1 MKRLSL
7 YLFLLLFT
15 LQTSSWADDISDFEI
30 EGMSIGDSLLDYVS
44 EGEITKEKYYYPKS
58 KKFVAFVK
66 KVSSFKTYE
75 SFRVHF
81 KDDDKKYIIKSLE
94 GVISYKN
101 NIEDCYK
108 KMDEIVEE
116 LSSIFKDAYKNET
129 KTRIHPADKSG
140 KSKFTDAQFILQSG
154 DGVRVVCYDWGAKTK
169 VLDTLNVDM
178 STKEIIYFL
187 DNEAY

>member
-1 MKRLSL
+1 MRVFIVVLV
-7 YLFLLLFT
+7 LLFS
-15 LQTSSWADDISDFEI
+15 LQSWAKADDIRDFEI
-30 EGMSIGDSLLDYVS
+30 EGMTIGDSLLDYVS
-44 EGEITKEKYYYPKS
+44 EGEIIKKKFYYPKS
-58 KKFVAFVK
+58 KKFAYFEK
-66 KVSSFKTYE
+66 KISSFKAYE

>member
-1 MKRLSL
+1 
-7 YLFLLLFT
+7 
-15 LQTSSWADDISDFEI
+15 
-30 EGMSIGDSLLDYVS
+30 
-44 EGEITKEKYYYPKS
+44 
-58 KKFVAFVK
+58 
-66 KVSSFKTYE
+66 
-75 SFRVHF
+75 
-81 KDDDKKYIIKSLE
+81 
-94 GVISYKN
+94 
-101 NIEDCYK
+101 
-108 KMDEIVEE
+108 MDEIVEE

-154 DGVRVVCYDWGAKTK
+154 GGVRVVCYDWDAKTK

>member
-1 MKRLSL
+1 MKKFLAIL
-7 YLFLLLFT
+7 VLGLFLIT
-15 LQTSSWADDISDFEI
+15 PSWADDIRDFQI

-44 EGEITKEKYYYPKS
+44 EGEITKKKYYYPKS
-58 KKFVAFVK
+58 KKFVAFEK
-66 KVSSFKTYE
+66 EVSSFKTYE

-108 KMDEIVEE
+108 KMDEIIEE
-116 LSSIFKDAYKNET
+116 LSSVFKDAHKNEAET
-129 KTRIHPADKSG
+129 SIHPGDKSG

-154 DGVRVVCYDWGAKTK
+154 GGGRAVCYDWGAKTK

-187 DNEAY
+187 DNEAF

>member
-1 MKRLSL
+1 MKKVLAIMVL
-7 YLFLLLFT
+7 GLFLIT
-15 LQTSSWADDISDFEI
+15 PSQGDDIRDFEI
-30 EGMSIGDSLLDYVS
+30 EGMTIGDSLLDYVS
-44 EGEITKEKYYYPKS
+44 EEEITKKKYYYPKS
-58 KKFVAFVK
+58 KKFAYFEK
-66 KVSSFKTYE
+66 KISSFKAYE

-81 KDDDKKYIIKSLE
+81 KNDDKKYIIKSLE

-187 DNEAY
+187 DNEAF

>member
-1 MKRLSL
+1 MKKLST
-7 YLFLLLFT
+7 YLFLILFSF
-15 LQTSSWADDISDFEI
+15 QVSSWADDIRDFQI
-30 EGMSIGDSLLDYVS
+30 EGMSIGDSLLDYFS
-44 EGEITKEKYYYPKS
+44 EEEITKKKFYYPKS
-58 KKFVAFVK
+58 KKFAAFGK
-66 KVSSFKTYE
+66 EIPSFKTYE

-116 LSSIFKDAYKNET
+116 LSSVFKDAYKNET
-129 KTRIHPADKSG
+129 KTSIHPWDKSG
-140 KSKFTDAQFILQSG
+140 KSKYTDAQFILQSG
-154 DGVRVVCYDWGAKTK
+154 DGVRVVCYDWGAKIK
-169 VLDTLNVDM
+169 MFDTLNVDM

>member
-1 MKRLSL
+1 MKKLST
-7 YLFLLLFT
+7 YLFLILFSF
-15 LQTSSWADDISDFEI
+15 QVSSWADDIRDFQI

-44 EGEITKEKYYYPKS
+44 EEKITKEKDYYPKS
-58 KKFVAFVK
+58 KKFAAFAK
-66 KVSSFKTYE
+66 EIPSFKTYE

-116 LSSIFKDAYKNET
+116 LSSVFKDAYKNET
-129 KTRIHPADKSG
+129 KTSIHPWDKSG
-140 KSKFTDAQFILQSG
+140 KSKYTDAQFILQSG
-154 DGVRVVCYDWGAKTK
+154 DGVRVVCYDWGAKIK
-169 VLDTLNVDM
+169 MFDTLNVDM

>member
-1 MKRLSL
+1 MKKLST
-7 YLFLLLFT
+7 YLFLILFSF
-15 LQTSSWADDISDFEI
+15 QTSSWADDISDFQI
-30 EGMSIGDSLLDYVS
+30 EGMSIGDSLLDYFS
-44 EGEITKEKYYYPKS
+44 EDEIENGKIYFYKN
-58 KKFVAFVK
+58 KKMASFGK
-66 KVSSFKTYE
+66 KVTSFETFE
-75 SFRVHF
+75 AFQVHF
-81 KDDDKKYIIKSLE
+81 KDDDKKYIIESID
-94 GVISYKN
+94 GMISYKN

-154 DGVRVVCYDWGAKTK
+154 GGVRVVCYDWGAKTK